1 MKHLNPDLDNIT
13 TVDLKGTP
21 SGGLRYIGVDSDNQ
35 IVQVPAPGQ
44 TTMEI
49 DTLVVINQGEGFYF
63 DTNNNAPFT
72 SGCWAIGREVV
83 LTANFTSPANS
94 PHNGIAITGTI
105 QSVDELFS
113 ESTMMFDRV
122 RITVDNAQNHA
133 RATEDAFDGR
143 TEFGGVNG
151 AYEIQRDDLTATPD
165 PIDGEYTL
173 STVAS
178 ILNDR
183 VGVGYEDR
191 QNLGGLIGSV
201 VNANRAISNT
211 DTVVYSTTGR
221 NNRPVRTWVFWGW
234 DTEEDGS
241 PVVHPDT
248 GIRSIVVG
256 PSLLGTS
263 AFGSGGLYPSRTFT
277 GWNSSGTTGNAEDN
291 GLLVENPSNP
301 AQYGIV
307 GGSPYITAVNAGSAE
322 RNQYARHGENND
334 FWDPYDFATTRG
346 TSRLKHFGNTS
357 HTMMSGVHHAGGIPM
372 PNTTN
377 NGDRTPSGTRG
388 TRAAQQFFTLAPAST
403 NTGLNYI
410 DGSNNQGWHPLF
422 SVVSNSGAVRASD
435 GRYYLNANPEAP
447 IISSSPLYD
456 PNNPTATAVDGIYLT
471 GDYVSNRTGA
481 EAPDASWQIGAN
493 GGVNTRL
500 NRIIYRIDRWTNAQ
514 SSSYTNESFF
524 TRVIDRVTFCSPEQ
538 KTEEGDNVIGTEII
552 RPQDPIE
559 QDPLQPSY
567 TIIQGPPLVNENFDP
582 DMAEGPGNMPLLDN
596 GQAVAEEANST
607 LTFEGGDNITIE
619 VTNNPDIVR
628 ISATDNAAIT
638 NIQNILDGSNVID
651 VSEGATP
658 RVVPEGD
665 IAWVSPDELY
675 VNISAG
681 NATIADPPSGFNFED
696 GNWLRIGADDV
707 AVRAVVEI
715 PATVSVSNP
724 VIVPAG
730 SIADFP
736 GDFNQY
742 WNNTGNLAVVTGTS
756 DFTSNSGWT
765 LVGDGNTDTPREHT
779 QVFAVDTTTAEQTIT
794 INRAGG
800 HELPLP
806 STTVG
811 YTVQCYEEITDTN
824 IDANAFFSLF
834 LPRFTRI
841 LSNGNVQI
849 VIPQNTINGN
859 VKIEIRA

>member
-21 SGGLRYIGVDSDNQ
+21 SGGLRYIGVDSENQ

-151 AYEIQRDDLTATPD
+151 AYEIQRDNPDATPD

-173 STVAS
+173 STVAG

-377 NGDRTPSGTRG
+377 NGAPSGTRG

-471 GDYVSNRTGA
+471 GDYVSGRTGA

-607 LTFEGGDNITIE
+607 LIFEGGDNITIE

-651 VSEGATP
+651 VSA
-658 RVVPEGD
+658 R
-665 IAWVSPDELY
+665 SY
-675 VNISAG
+675 SSCSAG
-681 NATIADPPSGFNFED
+681 RRYRMGKSRRTI
-696 GNWLRIGADDV
+696 R
-707 AVRAVVEI
+707 
-715 PATVSVSNP
+715 
-724 VIVPAG
+724 
-730 SIADFP
+730 
-736 GDFNQY
+736 
-742 WNNTGNLAVVTGTS
+742 
-756 DFTSNSGWT
+756 
-765 LVGDGNTDTPREHT
+765 
-779 QVFAVDTTTAEQTIT
+779 
-794 INRAGG
+794 
-800 HELPLP
+800 
-806 STTVG
+806 
-811 YTVQCYEEITDTN
+811 
-824 IDANAFFSLF
+824 
-834 LPRFTRI
+834 
-841 LSNGNVQI
+841 
-849 VIPQNTINGN
+849 
-859 VKIEIRA
+859 